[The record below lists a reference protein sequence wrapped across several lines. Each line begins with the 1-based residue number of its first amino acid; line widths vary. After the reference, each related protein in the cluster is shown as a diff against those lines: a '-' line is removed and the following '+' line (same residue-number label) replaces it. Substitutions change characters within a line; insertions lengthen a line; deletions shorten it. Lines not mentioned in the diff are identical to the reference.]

1 MFKKIGILIVVVM
14 LAVSCNKRYEAAMKS
29 TDKDLILQTA
39 NEFFAEGKWAYAV
52 ELYSRVAASF
62 SGTEEAANI
71 LYNSAEANFQ
81 DRNYRLAAH
90 QFKNFYVTNPTDPR
104 AEDAAFKS
112 AYAYYTD
119 SPKYNLDQT
128 STHSAMNELQSFINA
143 FPNSPKV
150 DEANGYINEL
160 REKLEK
166 KAFEIAKIY
175 HKTMKYKAAALAFD
189 NMLDDFP
196 DTKFR
201 EEAMMYSLR
210 SKYELAV
217 NYSRFETQ
225 ELRLQNTITQHR
237 LLMKAFPNTQFKDE
251 ADKLLRR
258 TEEALV
264 KHKEIAAKI
273 EENKKTAA
281 NKNQ

>member
-1 MFKKIGILIVVVM
+1 MFKKIGLIAVVLL

-39 NEFFAEGKWAYAV
+39 NEFFAEGKWPFAV
-52 ELYSRVAASF
+52 ELYTKVASSF

-81 DRNYRLAAH
+81 DKNYRLAAH
-90 QFKNFYVTNPTDPR
+90 QFKNFYVTNPADPR

-128 STHSAMNELQSFINA
+128 STYNAMNELQSFINA
-143 FPNSPKV
+143 FPESPKV
-150 DEANGYINEL
+150 EEANGYINEL

-175 HKTMKYKAAALAFD
+175 HKTLKFKAAALAFD
-189 NMLDDFP
+189 NMLDDYP
-196 DTKFR
+196 DTKYR

-217 NYSRFETQ
+217 NYSRFETA
-225 ELRLQNTITQHR
+225 ELRLQNTVTQYK
-237 LLMKAFPNTQFKDE
+237 LLVKAYPNTKFKEE
-251 ADKLLRR
+251 ADKLLKK
-258 TEEALV
+258 TEEEIT
-264 KHKEIAAKI
+264 KHKELAMKI
-273 EENKKTAA
+273 EKNKKSD
-281 NKNQ
+281 QL